1 MRHTQIIVTHYG
13 GLDTFQLLE
22 EERPEPEGGEVRVRV
37 LAAGVSLPDLMMC
50 EGVHPETPR
59 VPVTP
64 GWDLVGVVASD
75 RRWRLSNQTRADSGR
90 AADHRCARG
99 GVSRWDSM
107 PAKAEALTL
116 ARQPVTLLCSRELR

>member
-22 EERPEPEGGEVRVRV
+22 EERPEPERGEVRVRV

-59 VPVTP
+59 VPFTP
-64 GWDLVGVVASD
+64 GRDLVGVVD
-75 RRWRLSNQTRADSGR
+75 PIGD
-90 AADHRCARG
+90 
-99 GVSRWDSM
+99 GVSRIK
-107 PAKAEALTL
+107 PGQTVAALPMTG
-116 ARQPVTLLCSRELR
+116 ARMELSQGGIQRPPKRRP

>member
-13 GLDTFQLLE
+13 GLDTFRLLE
-22 EERPEPEGGEVRVRV
+22 EERPEPERGEVRVRV

-59 VPVTP
+59 VPFTP
-64 GWDLVGVVASD
+64 GWDLVGVVDPIGDGVS
-75 RRWRLSNQTRADSGR
+75 RIKPGQTV
-90 AADHRCARG
+90 AADDRCAHG
-99 GVSRWDSM
+99 VVSRWDST

>member
-22 EERPEPEGGEVRVRV
+22 EERPEAERGEVRVRV

-59 VPVTP
+59 VPFTP
-64 GWDLVGVVASD
+64 G
-75 RRWRLSNQTRADSGR
+75 
-90 AADHRCARG
+90 
-99 GVSRWDSM
+99 
-107 PAKAEALTL
+107 
-116 ARQPVTLLCSRELR
+116 